1 MEWVKIVAYTILAA
15 ILYGIVHD
23 QVTARICVE
32 YFTIF
37 HPPVFGT
44 DSPTLLVFG
53 WGIIATWWMGVG
65 LGLPLAFAARFG
77 RRPKRTARSIIPLI
91 FRLLLAMACCA
102 AIVGTT
108 GYFFGRMPDY
118 FTSLIPEG
126 LYRRF
131 LAAWWSHNASYLV
144 GFIGALILCIIVW
157 RSRRLPMAKSQPQ
170 RE

>member
-53 WGIIATWWMGVG
+53 W
-65 LGLPLAFAARFG
+65 G